1 MEQLD
6 VIALLHAAQMLER
19 NVTVSLMYSGL
30 RIWQYRLLEALSL
43 TGQSTVTEMSKK
55 LHVTRAS
62 ASAMIAELINADIVA
77 VVDNPSDRRSFHV
90 RLTDLGRDKLNVA
103 RRDLGVLQSQ
113 ISKQYPAEMLEMLNA
128 FARLMP

>member
-1 MEQLD
+1 MEPLD

-30 RIWQYRLLEALSL
+30 RIWQFRLLETISK
-43 TGQSTVTEMSKK
+43 TEQSTVTEMSKA
-55 LHVTRAS
+55 LRVTRAS
-62 ASAMIAELINADIVA
+62 ASAMINELIDAGILVADEH
-77 VVDNPSDRRSFHV
+77 PSDRRSFHV

-103 RRDLGVLQSQ
+103 RKDLSVLQSQ
-113 ISKQYPAEMLEMLNA
+113 LSKKYPAQMLKMLNE